1 MSLKVQYYTDYK
13 SDNFKELA
21 RFLTEEEYR
30 EVVDCLEALNL
41 KNGWIQAHSEYWRRL
56 KKCRNRMLKY
66 HAFV

>member
-1 MSLKVQYYTDYK
+1 MSLMVQYYTDYK

-41 KNGWIQAHSEYWRRL
+41 KNGWIQAHSEY
-56 KKCRNRMLKY
+56 
-66 HAFV
+66 